1 MWHPFF
7 PGTAATP
14 APPVRHGPA
23 ETMATARVLLLSGGY
38 TLVSVLTTAFQPPP
52 APGSA
57 AQAVVLG
64 ENVVR
69 FQGSALSLPEITRMP
84 GFEGTIFYNYGTLTV
99 SNVRVDDGGRR
110 LSPGLDGH
118 RVRIDGREYPA
129 LFDASSTRLGHWL
142 PVPAGTDAV
151 VEILNKDNGGVSWHG
166 TVKSDTQITPNSTVH
181 LSLAQ
186 LRASVEF
193 DRGTAH
199 VVIPATD
206 TATAV
211 TVLTTLL
218 CGLYLI
224 GIAAVCSSVHDTRY
238 RVADLIAPGPRKLPP
253 PDTQEAAGDASES
266 ALLLGASAPAVSAD
280 TLYGLRLFLADAAA
294 NSIGVCVSSLLLSY
308 SLLQTLRTG
317 IALVGSVWATAG
329 VLYML
334 LTDAGKKWSAS
345 TIRMY
350 IEVSLLSGIAVALG
364 VYSSRALAGP
374 EECPCEPPDAAPT

>member
-1 MWHPFF
+1 
-7 PGTAATP
+7 
-14 APPVRHGPA
+14 
-23 ETMATARVLLLSGGY
+23 MATARVLLLSGGY

-166 TVKSDTQITPNSTVH
+166 TVRSDTQITPNSTVH

-218 CGLYLI
+218 CGLYLV
-224 GIAAVCSSVHDTRY
+224 GIAAVCSSVHDTGY
-238 RVADLIAPGPRKLPP
+238 RVADLIAPGPQSRPP
-253 PDTQEAAGDASES
+253 PTADAAADDASES
-266 ALLLGASAPAVSAD
+266 AALLKTAPGPAVSAD

-317 IALVGSVWATAG
+317 IALVGSAWATAG

-334 LTDAGKKWSAS
+334 LTNAGKQWSAS

-364 VYSSRALAGP
+364 VYSSRASSRP
-374 EECPCEPPDAAPT
+374 EAARGLPMLTAPGAPPV